1 MAARIPTSLQLEY
14 VHWRCAMRV
23 VHSLTTA
30 LQQNVQIVVNGR
42 TEPVGGTSCAA
53 PIWAGIISLLN
64 NERFQAGKG
73 PLGFLNQILYENP
86 SAMTDIVKGSNP
98 YMCCPVRVV
107 EGMDASGW
115 CRCTGHKSN

>member
-1 MAARIPTSLQLEY
+1 MVARILTSLLREC
-14 VHWRCAMRV
+14 VKLRCAVRLV
-23 VHSLTTA
+23 RPLTTA

-98 YMCCPVRVV
+98 YMCCPVRVM
-107 EGMDASGW
+107 EGMDAS
-115 CRCTGHKSN
+115 